1 MSDYQSAKQVLL
13 KAWKLKTPDEEEHEN
28 IESNLRV
35 GEYCTVVTSYYKEAE
50 ICIEGS
56 LL

>member
-35 GEYCTVVTSYYKEAE
+35 GEYCTVLVYYKQAE
-50 ICIEGS
+50 MSTEES